1 MCFVG
6 VAFCLCH
13 VDAFANQTT
22 SVVSI
27 TTQVSALKCCM
38 FSVFIQKEEGTLLKA
53 VNYDGEMFI
62 IEEVQLFKNTEPI
75 KILKFSNVTV
85 RSNSSVSMFTIYEG
99 KAHVSVIAVFVCGVQ
114 GQLYAGSDSGAAQ
127 IPLATCERSSSCMDC
142 VLSRDPYCGWDK
154 AARKC
159 ALLSSSQG

>member
-1 MCFVG
+1 M

-13 VDAFANQTT
+13 IDAFANQTT

-27 TTQVSALKCCM
+27 TTQVSVLKCCM

-62 IEEVQLFKNTEPI
+62 IEEVQLFQNTEPI

-85 RSNSSVSMFTIYEG
+85 R
-99 KAHVSVIAVFVCGVQ
+99 
-114 GQLYAGSDSGAAQ
+114 
-127 IPLATCERSSSCMDC
+127 
-142 VLSRDPYCGWDK
+142 
-154 AARKC
+154 
-159 ALLSSSQG
+159 